1 MALGN
6 ANSSAQSRGKN
17 KPVIVKRRKEVVAA
31 KNYYSIS
38 SSIKLEVDFLS
49 VCGVSPVINQTYYYN
64 GTNSLF
70 PVVGDIIYTSRR
82 ATNPNVFPAGN
93 YKMTRNGSQFVA
105 LTVDSS
111 GVVTHRANCR

>member
-17 KPVIVKRRKEVVAA
+17 KPVIVKRRKEVVTA

-49 VCGVSPVINQTYYYN
+49 VCGVSPLVNQTYYYN
-64 GTNSLF
+64 GSSGTS
-70 PVVGDIIYTSRR
+70 PVVGDIIYKNKR
-82 ATNPNVFPAGN
+82 ALNPNVFAAGN
-93 YKMTRNGSQFVA
+93 YKMTRNGTNFFS
-105 LTVDSS
+105 LTVSSS
-111 GVVTHRANCR
+111 GVVTHRRSCR

>member
-6 ANSSAQSRGKN
+6 NGSMGQARGKN
-17 KPVIVKRRKEVVAA
+17 KPILVKRRKEVVAA
-31 KNYYSIS
+31 KDYYSIS
-38 SSIKLEVDFLS
+38 SSIKLELDLLS
-49 VCGVSPVINQTYYYN
+49 VCSASPLVNQNYYYN

-70 PVVGDIIYTSRR
+70 PVVNDIIYKSKR
-82 ATNPNVFPAGN
+82 ALNPNKFIAGN

>member
-17 KPVIVKRRKEVVAA
+17 KPVLVKRRREIVAA
-31 KNYYSIS
+31 ENFYLINS
-38 SSIKLEVDFLS
+38 SARLEVDLLS
-49 VCGVSPVINQTYYYN
+49 VCGTSPSINQTYYYN
-64 GTNSLF
+64 GASSLF
-70 PVVGDIIYTSRR
+70 PSVNDIIYTSKR
-82 ATNPNVFPAGN
+82 ATDPNIFTPGN

>member
-6 ANSSAQSRGKN
+6 ANTSAQSRGKN

-38 SSIKLEVDFLS
+38 SSIKLELDLLS
-49 VCGVSPVINQTYYYN
+49 ICSASPLVNQNYYYN
-64 GTNSLF
+64 GTNSIF
-70 PVVGDIIYTSRR
+70 PVVNDTIYTSRR
-82 ATNPNVFPAGN
+82 AFNPNKFIAGN
-93 YKMTRNGSQFVA
+93 YKMTRDGSRFVA

-111 GVVTHRANCR
+111 GVVTHRASCR